1 MRKHMK
7 IRRGWILSLCVVLL
21 VTVLAGCS
29 AKEKETVIGSGMWPE
44 YTFQS
49 AVDRAVTIVYGTAG
63 EKSETKSRDISLN
76 PEKPTLLYY
85 RDVPMEVKE
94 LPKGEK
100 GSDGTVIYQEQGGET
115 DTQIFITE
123 GLEEVEPGK
132 EYILFLN
139 EIGAVLSPAL
149 LLPVENG
156 EVKTSGGLV
165 PDSAKDSNGKA
176 PDTMTVEAYLDAVE
190 AAVRSSS

>member
-7 IRRGWILSLCVVLL
+7 IKRGWILSLCAVLL

-29 AKEKETVIGSGMWPE
+29 TKEKETVIGSGMWPE

-49 AVDRAVTIVYGTAG
+49 AVDRAVTIVYG
-63 EKSETKSRDISLN
+63 TKSRDISLN